1 MSKFKIASIVGAR
14 PQFIKA
20 AAVSRAFA
28 NGFSDKVQEI
38 LIHSGQHYDDNM
50 SKVFFDEMEIP
61 KPAYDLGVGS
71 GTHGSMLAAIISK
84 TEEVLLREKPQM
96 VLVYG
101 DTNTTLGGALAAAKL
116 NIPVAHVEA
125 GLRSFNK
132 SMPEEVNRVVVDH
145 LSTLLFSPT
154 ETGVRNLFHEGFST
168 DNLPPYTADNPKI
181 FHCGDVMYDTALYF
195 LPKAEKTSSILKQ
208 LQLEEKEFALC
219 TIHRNNNTDEP
230 ERLSAILGSL
240 DVISRKYGLPIVFP
254 VHPRTAK
261 MMAAMPDQSLVAKI
275 DSNPYILRI
284 PPVGYFDMLILE
296 SRSRIIL
303 TDSGGV
309 QKESYFYKKPCVVLR
324 AETEWTEL
332 VEHKTALLAN
342 ADKDL
347 ILNSFHSLFNNPPK
361 NFPPLYGDGNAAGFI
376 CHEITS
382 FLNS

>member
-1 MSKFKIASIVGAR
+1 MSKHKIASIVGAR

-28 NGFSDKVQEI
+28 TGFGDRVQEI

-84 TEEVLLREKPQM
+84 TEEVLLREKPEI
-96 VLVYG
+96 LIVYG

-132 SMPEEVNRVVVDH
+132 SMPEEVNRVLTDH
-145 LSTLLFSPT
+145 ISTLLFSPT
-154 ETGVRNLFHEGFST
+154 ETGVNNLVREGFSR
-168 DNLPPYTADNPKI
+168 DNRAPWSADNPKV

-195 LPKAEKTSSILKQ
+195 LPKAERSSDILNK
-208 LQLEEKEFALC
+208 LHLEGRDFALC

-240 DVISRKYGLPIVFP
+240 DEISKKYGLPVVFP
-254 VHPRTAK
+254 VHPRTSK
-261 MMAAMPDQSLVAKI
+261 MMAAMTDQSLLSRL
-275 DSNPYILRI
+275 DSNPFFIRI
-284 PPVGYFDMLILE
+284 APVGYFDMLILE

-309 QKESYFYKKPCVVLR
+309 QKESYFFKKPCVVLR

-332 VEHKTALLAN
+332 VVHKTALLAN

-347 ILNSFHSLFNNPPK
+347 ILNSFRDLYKDPPRDY
-361 NFPPLYGDGNAAGFI
+361 PPIFGDGEAAAFI
-376 CHEITS
+376 CREIVS
-382 FLNS
+382 L